1 MANLIQSLPPTENL
15 AGKSILQEL
24 LDEGME
30 KWMGK
35 GMEKGIEKMLLAIIA
50 NNPELNDM
58 QIAQLY
64 NVDVLLVNRLRK
76 ERLN

>member
-30 KWMGK
+30 K
-35 GMEKGIEKMLLAIIA
+35 GMEKMLLAIIA

-58 QIAQLY
+58 QIAKLC
-64 NVDVLLVNRLRK
+64 NVEVTLVSKLRK

>member
-30 KWMGK
+30 K
-35 GMEKGIEKMLLAIIA
+35 GIEKMLLAIIT

-76 ERLN
+76 ERFN

>member
-30 KWMGK
+30 K
-35 GMEKGIEKMLLAIIA
+35 GMEKMLLAIIV
-50 NNPELNDM
+50 NSPELNDM
-58 QIAQLY
+58 QIAQLC
-64 NVDVLLVNRLRK
+64 NVDVTLVSRLRK
-76 ERLN
+76 ERQN

>member
-30 KWMGK
+30 K
-35 GMEKGIEKMLLAIIA
+35 GMEKMLLAIIA

-58 QIAQLY
+58 QIALLY

>member
-30 KWMGK
+30 K
-35 GMEKGIEKMLLAIIA
+35 GMEKMLLAIIT

-58 QIAQLY
+58 QIAQLC
-64 NVDVLLVNRLRK
+64 NVDVKLVNRLRK